1 MDISVKNTFLYNIKD
16 YIISD
21 EHGYVIEDIIFDMYH
36 SISLA
41 QNAHAGKVIWSNGT
55 IKEPE
60 NEDQMFKYILA
71 YLELSGETLL
81 SLMYNLYKVECK
93 LDNLMNNLSI

>member
-1 MDISVKNTFLYNIKD
+1 MTDVTSIKDTFLYNLKD

-21 EHGYVIEDIIFDMYH
+21 KHNCVIEDIVFDMYH
-36 SISLA
+36 SIRGELYL
-41 QNAHAGKVIWSNGT
+41 WSNGT

-71 YLELSGETLL
+71 YLELSGETLT
-81 SLMYNLYKVECK
+81 SLMYNLYTVECK
-93 LDNLMNNLSI
+93 LDSLMNNLSI

>member
-1 MDISVKNTFLYNIKD
+1 MTLDTFLYNIKD

-21 EHGYVIEDIIFDMYH
+21 EHGYVIEDVVFDMYNC
-36 SISLA
+36 IRDELYL
-41 QNAHAGKVIWSNGT
+41 WSNGT
-55 IKEPE
+55 IKEPQ

-71 YLELSGETLL
+71 YLELSGETLT

-93 LDNLMNNLSI
+93 LDSLMNNLSI